1 MSNPDDIGRHG
12 ELRFRP
18 GLMPPLF
25 GDTAATLIVDD
36 DPVVA
41 AVLESIIT
49 PEGYRCRKAA
59 NAAEARAILDEQDVA
74 LALID
79 VMMPGQSGL
88 ELAAD
93 LVAKHRDLAV
103 VMVTAVDD
111 PNIAQLA
118 LDSGAFGYIVKP
130 FRETDVLV
138 TIANAGQ
145 RRCREIEHRAHEE
158 RIERMLA
165 DKTAE
170 LGDVLERGR
179 DQGS

>member
-1 MSNPDDIGRHG
+1 
-12 ELRFRP
+12 
-18 GLMPPLF
+18 MPPLF

-36 DPVVA
+36 DPVLA
-41 AVLESIIT
+41 SVLASILE
-49 PEGYRCRKAA
+49 PEGYRCWLAA
-59 NAAEARAILDEQDVA
+59 DAYEARTLLEQHEFA
-74 LALID
+74 LALVD

-103 VMVTAVDD
+103 VMVTAVDE
-111 PNIAQLA
+111 PSIAQLA
-118 LDSGAFGYIVKP
+118 LDSGAYGYIVKP
-130 FRETDVLV
+130 FRETEVLV

-145 RRCREIEHRAHEE
+145 RRCREIEHRSHEE

-170 LGDVLERGR
+170 LGDILETRER
-179 DQGS
+179 D

>member
-1 MSNPDDIGRHG
+1 MSNPEDSGRHG

-41 AVLESIIT
+41 AVLETILS
-49 PEGYRCRKAA
+49 PEGYRCRTAS
-59 NAAEARAILDEQDVA
+59 NAAEARALLEQHDFAQA
-74 LALID
+74 LVD

-103 VMVTAVDD
+103 VMVTSVDE
-111 PNIAQLA
+111 PSIAQLA
-118 LDSGAFGYIVKP
+118 LDSGAYGYIVKP
-130 FRETDVLV
+130 FRETEVLV

-158 RIERMLA
+158 RMERMLA

-170 LGDVLERGR
+170 LGDALENR
-179 DQGS
+179 DSRS

>member
-1 MSNPDDIGRHG
+1 MTNAADSGRHG

-36 DPVVA
+36 DPVLA
-41 AVLESIIT
+41 AVLESILV
-49 PEGYRCRKAA
+49 PEGYRCTSVASA
-59 NAAEARAILDEQDVA
+59 HDARVVVESQEFA

-79 VMMPGQSGL
+79 VMMPHESGL

-93 LVAKHRDLAV
+93 LISKHRDLAV
-103 VMVTAVDD
+103 VMVTAVDE
-111 PNIAQLA
+111 PSIAQLA
-118 LDSGAFGYIVKP
+118 LDSGAYGYVVKP
-130 FRETDVLV
+130 LRETDVLV
-138 TIANAGQ
+138 TCANAGQ
-145 RRCREIEHRAHEE
+145 RRCREIEHRSHEE

-170 LGDVLERGR
+170 LGDIVERR
-179 DQGS
+179 RTD

>member
-1 MSNPDDIGRHG
+1 MSNPADPSRHG

-41 AVLESIIT
+41 AVLETILA
-49 PEGYRCRKAA
+49 PEGYHCTAVSSA
-59 NAAEARAILDEQDVA
+59 HDARVLVETQEFA

-79 VMMPGQSGL
+79 VMMPRESGL
-88 ELAAD
+88 ELAAY
-93 LVAKHRDLAV
+93 LISKHRDLAV
-103 VMVTAVDD
+103 VMVTSVDE
-111 PNIAQLA
+111 PSIAQLA
-118 LDSGAFGYIVKP
+118 LDSGAYGYVVKP

-138 TIANAGQ
+138 TCANAGQ

-170 LGDVLERGR
+170 LGDLVDRKRTE
-179 DQGS
+179 